1 MPLHFFEARYR
12 RLVTDLQRLDPTDQ
26 AFGVVA
32 IRRGREV
39 GTGSATALYDIGCLA
54 ALRDVQPYPDG
65 RFDIATVGTRRF
77 TVKQLHESRAPYLQA
92 DVEFLDDDTGEID
105 QAVLNAVSRRFAQYR
120 QVVRT
125 EDGDSPIPG
134 DPSALSWAVASAMV
148 LDLDE
153 KQRLLACATA
163 AERLSQERDL
173 LVRETALLEELP
185 SLPVFDARQFTISR
199 N

>member
-1 MPLHFFEARYR
+1 MTSAVSPRCAIFSRIPTVDSTSPRWVHGDSRSSSCTNHARNCLTVNR
-12 RLVTDLQRLDPTDQ
+12 RVP
-26 AFGVVA
+26 
-32 IRRGREV
+32 
-39 GTGSATALYDIGCLA
+39 
-54 ALRDVQPYPDG
+54 
-65 RFDIATVGTRRF
+65 